1 MKATKIYT
9 LKEFNEIY
17 IAHKRDLLKHIHVH
31 KVKGFSLIKT
41 KSKVKLT
48 TKSDDNGIPYIER
61 EVLSKTESF
70 DTNEFNKLIVAYL
83 QLFTPTLKCNITNTT
98 GRMINGRYVQN
109 KVDRG
114 RADITAQYDTFEL
127 CVETKKKYEKQLDSQ
142 IEFQQ
147 MANKQ
152 SFRKYILTR
161 SFEDFQQKV
170 NEIFKLF

>member
-1 MKATKIYT
+1 MKPTKIYT

-17 IAHKRDLLKHIHVH
+17 IASKREKLKHIHVH
-31 KVKGFSLIKT
+31 KVKGFSLTKT
-41 KSKVKLT
+41 KRKVNII
-48 TKSDDNGIPYIER
+48 TKVDENGIPYIER

-70 DTNEFNKLIVAYL
+70 DTDEFNKLIVAYL

-98 GRMINGRYVQN
+98 GRMIKGRYVQN

-142 IEFQQ
+142 IEFQE